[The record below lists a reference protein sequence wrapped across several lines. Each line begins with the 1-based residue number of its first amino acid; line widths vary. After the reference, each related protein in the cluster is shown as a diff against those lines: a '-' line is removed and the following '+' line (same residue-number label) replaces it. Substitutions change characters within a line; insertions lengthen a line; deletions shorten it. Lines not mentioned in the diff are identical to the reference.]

1 MMLERQNSSLMSR
14 SRHRSSSR
22 SAYFKLRREAPL
34 FVIET
39 GRFMKR
45 LSGKL
50 DAGVIGSEQRAMM
63 RFLVILTAAST
74 IGLQGYTILFN
85 NFAAEVVHL
94 NGSQVGIIQSVREV
108 PGFLTL
114 LLVFVLLLVRE
125 HKLAALSVALLGL
138 GTGITALIPS
148 YGWLIF
154 TTVIMSFGFH
164 YFESTNQ
171 SLTLQY
177 FSTSVSPL
185 VFGRLRAL
193 GAVSSVVAGL
203 MVYIMGFFAHYREM
217 YLAIGVLVLIAGVW
231 GLFQDPTHADVVPQK
246 KKMILR
252 RKYSLFYILTLL
264 SGARRQIFVVF
275 SILLL
280 VQVFHF
286 SVRDMTLLFIV
297 NNVVGYILNSVIGK
311 AINRVGE
318 RTISSIEYVSVIIIF
333 LVYAFST
340 SKHLV
345 MFMYIFD
352 NIVYNFDVAIRTYF
366 QKVADPADIASSM
379 SVGFTINHIAAVFL
393 PALGGYFWMIDYRI
407 PFVAGSALGVVSLVA
422 AQWMKVPEKKAAV
435 EAVPL
440 ATATSLPEP
449 SAVGEQA

>member
-1 MMLERQNSSLMSR
+1 
-14 SRHRSSSR
+14 
-22 SAYFKLRREAPL
+22 
-34 FVIET
+34 
-39 GRFMKR
+39 MKR
-45 LSGKL
+45 ILGKL
-50 DAGVIGSEQRAMM
+50 DRNAISSEQRPML

-85 NFAAEVVHL
+85 NFAAEMVHL
-94 NGSQVGIIQSVREV
+94 DGSKVGIIQSVREI
-108 PGFLTL
+108 PGLLTL

-125 HKLAALSVALLGL
+125 HRLAALSVALLGL
-138 GTGITALIPS
+138 GTAITGLFPTYS
-148 YGWLIF
+148 WLIC

-164 YFESTNQ
+164 YYESTNQ

-177 FSTSVSPL
+177 FSTAVSPL
-185 VFGRLRAL
+185 IFGRLRAL
-193 GAVSSVVAGL
+193 AAVSSVAAGL
-203 MVYIMGFFAHYREM
+203 MVYFLGAVAQYREI
-217 YLAIGVLVLIAGVW
+217 YLAIGALVLLAGIW
-231 GLFQDPTHADVVPQK
+231 GLFQNPTHAGVIPQR
-246 KKMILR
+246 KKMFLR
-252 RKYSLFYILTLL
+252 RRYTLFYILTFL

-297 NNVVGYILNSVIGK
+297 NNVVGYILNSLIGK
-311 AINRVGE
+311 AINRFGE
-318 RTISSIEYVSVIIIF
+318 RFISSIEYSGVIVIF

-345 MFMYIFD
+345 MLMYIFD
-352 NIVYNFDVAIRTYF
+352 NILYNFDVAIRTYF
-366 QKVADPADIASSM
+366 QKVANPADIASSM

-422 AQWMKVPEKKAAV
+422 AQWMRVPEHAERGLPAK
-435 EAVPL
+435 EPL
-440 ATATSLPEP
+440 AALPAE
-449 SAVGEQA
+449 SE